1 MMRAPAT
8 VAAAPRNAERGTP
21 PRVAL
26 AHDWLTGMRGGERV
40 LEAICELFPDAARFA
55 LLHVPG
61 SVSPRIEARPVR
73 TSFIQ
78 RLPGSHRY
86 YRPLLPLFPA
96 AVEQFDLDGFD
107 LIISTSHCVAKS
119 IVKPGRA
126 RHLCYCFTPMRYAW
140 DQFPAYF
147 GPQRVGAGASRR
159 LRRGFAAIA
168 RWDAATAHRA
178 DRYVAISQY
187 VAGRIG
193 RYYNRRAGI
202 VYPPVDTSFF
212 RPGPAR
218 PRRGCLI
225 VSALVPYKR
234 VDLAMRACAQAG
246 VPLRIVG
253 DGPDLPRL
261 QKAAG
266 PDVEFLGTVTD
277 EEVRQEYRA
286 AAAFLLPG
294 AEDFGIAPVEAQA
307 CGCPV
312 VAFAEGG
319 ACETVVDGE
328 TGILVDEPAP
338 AAFAD
343 AIARI
348 HRRPTDGAAARRQA
362 LRFSRERFHA
372 ALRTEIE
379 NLMTASPS
387 ELHR

>member
-1 MMRAPAT
+1 MTRAPAT
-8 VAAAPRNAERGTP
+8 VSAATPPAAPGPP

-40 LEAICELFPDAARFA
+40 LETICGLFPDADRFT

-78 RLPGSHRY
+78 HLPGSHRH

-126 RHLCYCFTPMRYAW
+126 RHLCYCFTPMRYGW

-159 LRRGFAAIA
+159 LRRGLAAMA

-187 VAGRIG
+187 VADRIG
-193 RYYNRRAGI
+193 RYYNRRASI
-202 VYPPVDTSFF
+202 VYPPVDTAFF

-218 PRRGCLI
+218 PRHGCLI

-261 QKAAG
+261 RGTAG
-266 PDVEFLGTVTD
+266 SGVEFLGTVSD
-277 EEVRQEYRA
+277 EQVRHEYRS

-312 VAFAEGG
+312 VALAEGG
-319 ACETVVDGE
+319 ARETVADGE
-328 TGILVDEPAP
+328 TGILVAEPEP

-343 AIARI
+343 AIARV
-348 HRRPTDGAAARRQA
+348 HRLPADGAAARRQA
-362 LRFSRERFHA
+362 LRFSRERFLT
-372 ALRTEIE
+372 ALRAEVE
-379 NLMTASPS
+379 SLMTASLP
-387 ELHR
+387 ELQR

>member
-1 MMRAPAT
+1 MTPAPAT
-8 VAAAPRNAERGTP
+8 VSAAPPPDRGT

-26 AHDWLTGMRGGERV
+26 VHDWLTGMRGGERV
-40 LEAICELFPDAARFA
+40 LDTICELFPDADLFT

-78 RLPGSHRY
+78 RLPGSGRR

-126 RHLCYCFTPMRYAW
+126 RHLCYCFTPMRYVW

-147 GPQRVGAGASRR
+147 GPRRVGAGVSRGLRRR
-159 LRRGFAAIA
+159 LAAIA

-187 VAGRIG
+187 VADRID
-193 RYYNRRAGI
+193 RYYNRRANI
-202 VYPPVDTSFF
+202 VHPPVDTSFF

-218 PRRGCLI
+218 PRQGCLI

-234 VDLAMRACAQAG
+234 VDLALSACAQAG

-253 DGPDLPRL
+253 DGPELPRL
-261 QKAAG
+261 RRAAG
-266 PDVEFLGTVTD
+266 PDVEFLGPVSD
-277 EEVRQEYRA
+277 EQVRHEYRS

-312 VAFAEGG
+312 VALAAGG
-319 ACETVVDGE
+319 ARETVADGE
-328 TGILVDEPAP
+328 TGILVDEPEP
-338 AAFAD
+338 EAFAD
-343 AIARI
+343 AVAGI
-348 HRRPTDGAAARRQA
+348 HRLPADGAAFRRQA
-362 LRFSRERFHA
+362 LRFSRERFRT
-372 ALRTEIE
+372 ALRAEVAS
-379 NLMTASPS
+379 LMTASLP
-387 ELHR
+387 ELRR

>member
-1 MMRAPAT
+1 MTRAPAT
-8 VAAAPRNAERGTP
+8 AAARTSAAERAAAL
-21 PRVAL
+21 RVAL
-26 AHDWLTGMRGGERV
+26 VHDWLTGMRGGERV
-40 LEAICELFPDAARFA
+40 FEALCEAFPDAARFA
-55 LLHVPG
+55 LLHVRG
-61 SVSPRIEARPVR
+61 AVSPTIEAKPVR

-107 LIISTSHCVAKS
+107 LIISTSHCAAKS

-126 RHLCYCFTPMRYAW
+126 RHLCYCFTPMRYVW

-147 GPQRVGAGASRR
+147 GPERVGAGASRW
-159 LRRGFAAIA
+159 LRRALSAVA
-168 RWDAATAHRA
+168 RWDASTAHRV

-187 VAGRIG
+187 VAARIG
-193 RYYNRRAGI
+193 RYYNREASI

-212 RPGPAR
+212 QPGPAR
-218 PRRGCLI
+218 PRHGCLI

-234 VDLAMRACAQAG
+234 VDLALRACARAG

-253 DGPDLPRL
+253 SGPELDRL
-261 QKAAG
+261 RGIAG
-266 PDVEFLGTVTD
+266 PGAEFLGAVTD
-277 EEVRQEYRA
+277 EQVRREYRR

-312 VAFAEGG
+312 VALAEGG

-328 TGILVDEPAP
+328 TGILVDESTP

-343 AIARI
+343 AVARI
-348 HRRPTDGAAARRQA
+348 HDRPLDGAAARRQA
-362 LRFSRERFHA
+362 LRFSRERFDA
-372 ALRTEIE
+372 ALAAEVARV
-379 NLMTASPS
+379 MASPPAGP
-387 ELHR
+387 HR